1 MSKEGVK
8 SMKSFKGII
17 WVMIII
23 CFASFAYGFFF
34 APAFEAIHVLN
45 FMFIL
50 SLILIVVGAGT
61 IFLYSPPFQR
71 TAYNFSYFFSKLKR
85 ENKVADDVERK
96 DVTYKGDDLKEK
108 KRPKW
113 VTSIFISGIL
123 FAVISTVLSIM
134 IHS

>member
-1 MSKEGVK
+1 MKT
-8 SMKSFKGII
+8 SMRIM
-17 WVMIII
+17 WVMIGI
-23 CFASFAYGFFF
+23 CFVSLGYGVFF

-50 SLILIVVGAGT
+50 SLILIVCGAGT

-71 TAYNFSYFFSKLKR
+71 TMYNFTYFFSKLKR

-96 DVTYKGDDLKEK
+96 DSTYKGDDLKEK
-108 KRPKW
+108 HRPKW
-113 VTSIFISGIL
+113 VTPICISGIL

-134 IHS
+134 LHS